1 MADRNTTV
9 GIIGAGITGLATAF
23 ILREKHID
31 VTVYEKSSTPG
42 GVIRTIHRDGW
53 RVELG
58 PNTIM
63 ARKPKVWELL
73 NAVDLSDRVIFAN
86 ERSKNRYIVKNGRP
100 RALPL
105 SLMDFITTGL
115 FSWSSKLGLF
125 REPFIKPVGD
135 DDESVAGFF
144 ERRFGRE
151 AVQYAVDPFVAGI
164 YAGKADRLSMK
175 HTFPS
180 IFSMEQRYGSVIRGA
195 VKRKSNKGEKLS
207 APSQKKGL
215 INFDRGLQTLPEAL
229 SDQLGQAVHF
239 DAPVSAIDRQQH
251 KWILEIENQAAQ
263 PEHDALIL
271 TLPAHRMQKLNA
283 PPNLEE
289 SFERL
294 SGIPYVPVSVVATGF
309 KRSQVRH
316 PLDGFG
322 MLVPSVEPYN
332 ILGTLFSSTL
342 FPGRAPD
349 DHVLLTTFAGGG
361 RQPDLAQ
368 QPDNKLYEV
377 VLEDL
382 RELLGIRGEPV
393 YSLRHNWETAIPQY
407 NLGYDSFINVM
418 ENIDRDNPGLYLAG
432 NFRGGVSL
440 PDRIEQAYETA
451 KKVELFL
458 RS

>member
-1 MADRNTTV
+1 MADRNSTV

-23 ILREKHID
+23 ILREKQID
-31 VTVYEKSSTPG
+31 VTVYEKSSIPG
-42 GVIRTIHRDGW
+42 GVIRTTHQDGW
-53 RVELG
+53 HVELG

-86 ERSKNRYIVKNGRP
+86 KRSKNRYIVKNGEP

-105 SLMDFITTGL
+105 SFLDFLTTGL

-135 DDESVAGFF
+135 DHESVADFF
-144 ERRFGRE
+144 ERRFGKE

-175 HTFPS
+175 HTFPA
-180 IFSMEQRYGSVIRGA
+180 IFSMEQKHGSVIRGA
-195 VKRKSNKGEKLS
+195 VKRKSKKGEK
-207 APSQKKGL
+207 PSPPSYKKGL
-215 INFDRGLQTLPEAL
+215 INFDRGLRILPETL
-229 SDQLGQAVHF
+229 SDRLGNAVHF
-239 DAPVSAIDRQQH
+239 DAPVSAVERHQH
-251 KWILEIENQAAQ
+251 KWKLEIENQDTQ

-271 TLPAHRMQKLNA
+271 TLPAHRLQKLNA
-283 PPNLEE
+283 PPHLEA
-289 SFERL
+289 SFEQL
-294 SGIPYVPVSVVATGF
+294 SDIPYVPVSVVALGF
-309 KRSQVRH
+309 KQSQVQH

-349 DHVLLTTFAGGG
+349 DHVLLTTFTGGG
-361 RQPDLAQ
+361 RQPDLALL
-368 QPDNKLYEV
+368 PDNKLYEV
-377 VLEDL
+377 VLDDL
-382 RELLGIRGEPV
+382 RELLGICGEPV
-393 YSLRHNWETAIPQY
+393 YSLRHTWTTAIPQY
-407 NLGYDSFINVM
+407 NLGYDSYINVM
-418 ENIDRDNPGLYLAG
+418 EQMDRDNPGLYLAG
-432 NFRGGVSL
+432 NFRDGVSL

-451 KKVELFL
+451 EKVELFL